1 MTLNAEGISYAIQ
14 STTNVIIVMILLGF
28 LLYIVAKI
36 HMRVVDCARNGRCTK
51 QKLAAVAVRLAAIGV
66 IAVVLMNA
74 LPFAGLL
81 RFTLIA
87 VPIYAAFVI
96 YQFPKYLALSRRMKQ
111 AKQNAPS
118 S

>member
-1 MTLNAEGISYAIQ
+1 MINAEGISYAIQ
-14 STTNVIIVMILLGF
+14 STTKVIIVMILLGF

-36 HMRVVDCARNGRCTK
+36 HMRVIDCAKNGRCTK
-51 QKLAAVAVRLAAIGV
+51 QRLATVAVRLAAIGV
-66 IAVVLMNA
+66 IAVMLMDA

-81 RFTLIA
+81 RFSLIA
-87 VPIYAAFVI
+87 VPIYTAFVI
-96 YQFPKYLALSRRMKQ
+96 YKFPKYLTLSRRMKQ